1 MIHERDSP
9 IISLDKMVIW
19 LSDGPVAHSIFE
31 HEYLNYYKGKIIP
44 KKELVNISKE
54 HATSRFLLTL
64 VPAYQI
70 TLYIPPPFLAQ

>member
-31 HEYLNYYKGKIIP
+31 HEYLKYYKGKIIP

-54 HATSRFLLTL
+54 HAISRFLLTL
-64 VPAYQI
+64 GLAYQI
-70 TLYIPPPFLAQ
+70 MCI